1 MKKPASK
8 LLTIVFLAS
17 LLLTACRPV
26 VPTPLDI
33 TLVPTRT
40 VSPSEASAAAAAQAA
55 LAEKLGTPVAS
66 IEIQKI
72 EPALWPDSCLGL
84 GAADESCAQVV
95 TSGYLV
101 TLLAAGQSYAYRT
114 DLAGKVARLVTNQ
127 GETPAHVTAAILA
140 LADSLTV
147 EPATITLVS
156 AESVEWPN
164 ACLGVESPDTA
175 CAEVIT
181 PGYRVLLSVSGVT
194 YELHT
199 NQDGSQVM
207 KAGPVNNPSDQPV
220 VILTSK
226 DASGVCE
233 QIVITN
239 AGAGKAACDAKPD
252 IKSFPGMQRPVEL
265 ATWIARFASFEVSG
279 VDGSLKFEGRGTEV
293 AELEEQRALIAW
305 TRLAFMD
312 VSGLPTNPTAG
323 LIIDWRRTGG
333 LAGVCNRL
341 MIYESGF
348 AYARDCDQ
356 IALGQTLLPL
366 EHLKLLYNWRDALVS
381 TLITASDNVNDGYN
395 YELQFNGVGNK
406 SPDDTI
412 KQAMLVLAAQLYT
425 ILVQ

>member
-1 MKKPASK
+1 M
-8 LLTIVFLAS
+8 
-17 LLLTACRPV
+17 
-26 VPTPLDI
+26 
-33 TLVPTRT
+33 
-40 VSPSEASAAAAAQAA
+40 AQ
-55 LAEKLGTPVAS
+55 
-66 IEIQKI
+66 
-72 EPALWPDSCLGL
+72 
-84 GAADESCAQVV
+84 
-95 TSGYLV
+95 
-101 TLLAAGQSYAYRT
+101 
-114 DLAGKVARLVTNQ
+114 
-127 GETPAHVTAAILA
+127 
-140 LADSLTV
+140 
-147 EPATITLVS
+147 
-156 AESVEWPN
+156 
-164 ACLGVESPDTA
+164 
-175 CAEVIT
+175 
-181 PGYRVLLSVSGVT
+181 
-194 YELHT
+194 
-199 NQDGSQVM
+199 
-207 KAGPVNNPSDQPV
+207 AGPVTNSSDQPV

-239 AGAGKAACDAKPD
+239 AGAGKAACDTKPD

-366 EHLKLLYNWRDALVS
+366 EHLKLLYNWRDALTS